1 MVQVDSITPSGDLE
15 FTSPTTGEV
24 SIYNLGDIAWGESC
38 CFLSMAPTDDQ
49 FSLPWHS
56 SGSWFPVL
64 VCSTRVC

>member
-24 SIYNLGDIAWGESC
+24 SVYNLGDIAWGESWYT
-38 CFLSMAPTDDQ
+38 LSLAPTDIQ
-49 FSLPWHS
+49 FLLPWPS
-56 SGSWFPVL
+56 SGSWFPVS